1 MKKSDLIK
9 LIEGL
14 EDDVDVLDTLKKNE
28 EIKGLIKPFDASKL
42 ALEDFKKLLQEN
54 DTITGYWTSEKD
66 RAVTEGIEGFKKKGM
81 QKLIDEAVKA
91 KSNEGKTPEQI
102 KLEELETKLAEME
115 KEKTIATNKANY
127 SKVLTEK
134 GLPVDLLDF
143 IYADEE
149 EVFNGNIDKI
159 NTIIQ
164 SAVTSSTNEILN
176 KNEYIPPTSNG
187 GVVLNGVEKAFYAMN
202 GDLAPQ

>member
-14 EDDVDVLDTLKKNE
+14 EDDVDVLDTLKENE

-42 ALEDFKKLLQEN
+42 ALEDFTKLLQEN
-54 DTITGYWTSEKD
+54 DTIKGYWTSEKD

-149 EVFNGNIDKI
+149 VVFNENIDKI

-164 SAVTSSTNEILN
+164 NAVTSSTNKILN
-176 KNEYIPPTSNG
+176 NNEYIPPTSSG
-187 GVVLNGVEKAFYAMN
+187 GVALSGVEKAFYERN

>member
-1 MKKSDLIK
+1 MKKADLIK

-14 EDDVDVLDTLKKNE
+14 EDEVDVLDTLKENE

-42 ALEDFKKLLQEN
+42 ALEDFTKLLQEN
-54 DTITGYWTSEKD
+54 DTIKGYWTSEKD

-127 SKVLTEK
+127 SKILGEK
-134 GLPVDLLDF
+134 GLSTDLLDF

-149 EVFNGNIDKI
+149 VVFNENIDKI

-164 SAVTSSTNEILN
+164 NAVTSSTNKILN
-176 KNEYIPPTSNG
+176 NNEYIPPTSSG
-187 GVVLNGVEKAFYAMN
+187 GVALSGVEKAFYERN

>member
-1 MKKSDLIK
+1 MKKADLIK

-14 EDDVDVLDTLKKNE
+14 EDEVDVLDTLKENE

-42 ALEDFKKLLQEN
+42 ALEDFTKLLQEN
-54 DTITGYWTSEKD
+54 DTIKGYWTSEKN
-66 RAVTEGIEGFKKKGM
+66 RAVTEGIEGFKKKDM
-81 QKLIDEAVKA
+81 KKLIDEAVKA

-102 KLEELETKLAEME
+102 KLEELETKLAEVE

-127 SKVLTEK
+127 SKILGEK
-134 GLPVDLLDF
+134 GLSTDLLDF

-149 EVFNGNIDKI
+149 AVFNENIDKI

-164 SAVTSSTNEILN
+164 SAVTSSTNKILN
-176 KNEYIPPTSNG
+176 NNEYIPPTSSG
-187 GVVLNGVEKAFYAMN
+187 GVALSGVEKAFYERN

>member
-1 MKKSDLIK
+1 MKKADLIK

-14 EDDVDVLDTLKKNE
+14 EDEVDVLDTLKENE

-42 ALEDFKKLLQEN
+42 ELEDFTKLLQEN
-54 DTITGYWTSEKD
+54 DTIKGYWTSEKN
-66 RAVTEGIEGFKKKGM
+66 RAVTEGIEGFKKKDM
-81 QKLIDEAVKA
+81 KKLIDEAVKA

-127 SKVLTEK
+127 SKILGEK
-134 GLPVDLLDF
+134 GLSTDLLDF

-149 EVFNGNIDKI
+149 AVFNENIDKI

-164 SAVTSSTNEILN
+164 SAVTSSTNKILN
-176 KNEYIPPTSNG
+176 NNEYIPPTSSG
-187 GVVLNGVEKAFYAMN
+187 GVALSGVEKAFYERN

>member
-1 MKKSDLIK
+1 MNI
-9 LIEGL
+9 
-14 EDDVDVLDTLKKNE
+14 E
-28 EIKGLIKPFDASKL
+28 EIKKYLNDNSETEEVKEFMESMKPSLNRESVEAWTKEGEGRSWLDRICDIYSSK
-42 ALEDFKKLLQEN
+42 AIETAKSNAIAKFKEDDL
-54 DTITGYWTSEKD
+54 
-66 RAVTEGIEGFKKKGM
+66 

-127 SKVLTEK
+127 SKILGEK
-134 GLPVDLLDF
+134 GLSADLLDF

-149 EVFNGNIDKI
+149 AVFNENIDKI

-164 SAVTSSTNEILN
+164 NAVTSSTNKILN
-176 KNEYIPPTSNG
+176 NNEYIPPTSSG
-187 GVVLNGVEKAFYAMN
+187 GQVNDLNTIIMQNMGIK
-202 GDLAPQ
+202 

>member
-1 MKKSDLIK
+1 MKKADLIK

-14 EDDVDVLDTLKKNE
+14 EDEVDVLDTLKENE

-42 ALEDFKKLLQEN
+42 ALEDFTKLLQEN
-54 DTITGYWTSEKD
+54 DTIKGYWTSEKN
-66 RAVTEGIEGFKKKGM
+66 RAVTEGIEGFKKKDM
-81 QKLIDEAVKA
+81 KKLIDEAIKA

-127 SKVLTEK
+127 SKILGEK
-134 GLPVDLLDF
+134 GLSTDLLDF

-149 EVFNGNIDKI
+149 AVFNENIDKI

-164 SAVTSSTNEILN
+164 SAVTSSTNKILN
-176 KNEYIPPTSNG
+176 NNEYIPPTSSG
-187 GVVLNGVEKAFYAMN
+187 GVALSGVEKAFYERN

>member
-1 MKKSDLIK
+1 MKKADLIK

-14 EDDVDVLDTLKKNE
+14 EDEVDVLDTLKENE

-42 ALEDFKKLLQEN
+42 ALEDFTKLLQEN
-54 DTITGYWTSEKD
+54 DTIKGYWTSEKN
-66 RAVTEGIEGFKKKGM
+66 RAVTEGIEGFKKKDM
-81 QKLIDEAVKA
+81 KKLIDEAVKA

-127 SKVLTEK
+127 SKILGEK
-134 GLPVDLLDF
+134 GLSTDLLDF

-149 EVFNGNIDKI
+149 VVFNENIDKI

-164 SAVTSSTNEILN
+164 SAVTSSTNKILN
-176 KNEYIPPTSNG
+176 NNEYIPPTSSG
-187 GVVLNGVEKAFYAMN
+187 GVALSGVEKAFYERN

>member
-1 MKKSDLIK
+1 MKKADLIK

-14 EDDVDVLDTLKKNE
+14 EDEVDVLDTLKENE
-28 EIKGLIKPFDASKL
+28 EIKGLIKPFDANKL

-54 DTITGYWTSEKD
+54 NTIKGYWTSEKD

-149 EVFNGNIDKI
+149 EVFNGNIEKI
-159 NTIIQ
+159 NTILQ

-176 KNEYIPPTSNG
+176 KNEYIPPTSGG
-187 GVVLNGVEKAFYAMN
+187 GVALTGVEKAFYEMN

>member
-1 MKKSDLIK
+1 MDI
-9 LIEGL
+9 
-14 EDDVDVLDTLKKNE
+14 E
-28 EIKGLIKPFDASKL
+28 EIKKYLNDNSETEEVKEFMESMKPQINRESVEAWTKEGEGRSWLDRICDIYSSK
-42 ALEDFKKLLQEN
+42 AIETAKSNAIAKFKEN
-54 DTITGYWTSEKD
+54 D
-66 RAVTEGIEGFKKKGM
+66 M

-127 SKVLTEK
+127 SKVLT
-134 GLPVDLLDF
+134 DF

-149 EVFNGNIDKI
+149 EVFNGNIEKI
-159 NTIIQ
+159 NTILQ

-176 KNEYIPPTSNG
+176 KNEYIPPTSGG
-187 GVVLNGVEKAFYAMN
+187 GVALTGVEKAFYEMN

>member
-14 EDDVDVLDTLKKNE
+14 EDEVDVLDTLKENE

-42 ALEDFKKLLQEN
+42 ALEDFTKLLQEN
-54 DTITGYWTSEKD
+54 DTIKGYWTSEKD

-127 SKVLTEK
+127 SKVLGEK
-134 GLPVDLLDF
+134 GLSTDLLDF

-149 EVFNGNIDKI
+149 AVFNENIDKI

-164 SAVTSSTNEILN
+164 SAVTSSTNKILN
-176 KNEYIPPTSNG
+176 KNEYIPPTSSG
-187 GVVLNGVEKAFYAMN
+187 GVALTGVEKAFYEMN

>member
-1 MKKSDLIK
+1 MKKADLIK

-14 EDDVDVLDTLKKNE
+14 EDEVDVLDTLKENE

-42 ALEDFKKLLQEN
+42 ALKDFTKLLQEN
-54 DTITGYWTSEKD
+54 DTIKGYWTSEKD

-127 SKVLTEK
+127 SKILGEK
-134 GLPVDLLDF
+134 GLSTDLLDF

-149 EVFNGNIDKI
+149 VVFNENIDKI

-164 SAVTSSTNEILN
+164 NAVTSSTNKILN
-176 KNEYIPPTSNG
+176 NNEYIPPTSSG
-187 GVVLNGVEKAFYAMN
+187 GVALSGVEKAFYERN

>member
-14 EDDVDVLDTLKKNE
+14 EDEVDVLDTLKENE

-42 ALEDFKKLLQEN
+42 ALEDFTKLLQEN
-54 DTITGYWTSEKD
+54 DTIKGYWTSEKD

-134 GLPVDLLDF
+134 GGYL
-143 IYADEE
+143 
-149 EVFNGNIDKI
+149 
-159 NTIIQ
+159 
-164 SAVTSSTNEILN
+164 
-176 KNEYIPPTSNG
+176 
-187 GVVLNGVEKAFYAMN
+187 
-202 GDLAPQ
+202 

>member
-1 MKKSDLIK
+1 MDI
-9 LIEGL
+9 
-14 EDDVDVLDTLKKNE
+14 E
-28 EIKGLIKPFDASKL
+28 EIKKYLNDNSETEEVKEFMESMKPQINRESVEAWTKEGEGRSWLDRICDIYSSK
-42 ALEDFKKLLQEN
+42 AIETAKSNAIAKFKEN
-54 DTITGYWTSEKD
+54 D
-66 RAVTEGIEGFKKKGM
+66 M

-149 EVFNGNIDKI
+149 EVFNGNIEKI
-159 NTIIQ
+159 NTILQ

-176 KNEYIPPTSNG
+176 KNEYIPPTSGG
-187 GVVLNGVEKAFYAMN
+187 GVALTGVEKAFYEMN

>member
-1 MKKSDLIK
+1 MKKADLIK

-14 EDDVDVLDTLKKNE
+14 EDEVDVLDTLKENE

-42 ALEDFKKLLQEN
+42 ALEDFTKLLQEN
-54 DTITGYWTSEKD
+54 DTIKGYWTSEKN
-66 RAVTEGIEGFKKKGM
+66 RAVTEGIEGFKKKDM
-81 QKLIDEAVKA
+81 KKLIDEAVKA

-127 SKVLTEK
+127 SKILGEK
-134 GLPVDLLDF
+134 GLSTDLLDF

-149 EVFNGNIDKI
+149 AVFNENIDKI
-159 NTIIQ
+159 NTIIK
-164 SAVTSSTNEILN
+164 SAVTSSTNKILN
-176 KNEYIPPTSNG
+176 NNEYIPPTSSG
-187 GVVLNGVEKAFYAMN
+187 GVALSGVEKAFYERN

>member
-1 MKKSDLIK
+1 MKKADLIK

-14 EDDVDVLDTLKKNE
+14 EDEVDVLDTLKENE

-42 ALEDFKKLLQEN
+42 ALEDFTKLLQEN
-54 DTITGYWTSEKD
+54 DTIKGYWTSEKN
-66 RAVTEGIEGFKKKGM
+66 RAVTEGIEGFKKKDM
-81 QKLIDEAVKA
+81 KKLIDEAVKA

-127 SKVLTEK
+127 SKILGEK
-134 GLPVDLLDF
+134 GLSTDLLDF

-149 EVFNGNIDKI
+149 AVFNENIDKI

-164 SAVTSSTNEILN
+164 SAVTSSTNKILN
-176 KNEYIPPTSNG
+176 NNEYIPPTSNG
-187 GVVLNGVEKAFYAMN
+187 GVALNGVEKAFYAMN

>member
-1 MKKSDLIK
+1 MKKADLIK

-14 EDDVDVLDTLKKNE
+14 EDEVDVLDTLKENE

-42 ALEDFKKLLQEN
+42 ALEDFTKLLQEN
-54 DTITGYWTSEKD
+54 DTIKGYWTSEKN
-66 RAVTEGIEGFKKKGM
+66 RAVTEGIEGFKKKDM
-81 QKLIDEAVKA
+81 KKLIDEAVKA
-91 KSNEGKTPEQI
+91 KLNEGKTPEQI

-127 SKVLTEK
+127 SKILGEK
-134 GLPVDLLDF
+134 GLSTDLLDF

-149 EVFNGNIDKI
+149 VVFNENIDKI

-164 SAVTSSTNEILN
+164 NAVTSSTNKILN
-176 KNEYIPPTSNG
+176 NNEYIPPTSSG
-187 GVVLNGVEKAFYAMN
+187 GVALSGVEKAFYERN

>member
-1 MKKSDLIK
+1 MKKADLIK

-14 EDDVDVLDTLKKNE
+14 EDEVDVLDTLKENE

-42 ALEDFKKLLQEN
+42 ALEDFTKLLQEN
-54 DTITGYWTSEKD
+54 DTIKEYWTSEKN

-102 KLEELETKLAEME
+102 KLEKLETKLAEME

-127 SKVLTEK
+127 SKILGEK
-134 GLPVDLLDF
+134 GLSTDLLDF

-149 EVFNGNIDKI
+149 VVFNENIDKI

-164 SAVTSSTNEILN
+164 NAVTSSTNKILN
-176 KNEYIPPTSNG
+176 NNEYIPPTSSG
-187 GVVLNGVEKAFYAMN
+187 GVALSGVEKAFYERN

>member
-1 MKKSDLIK
+1 MKKIDLLK

-14 EDDVDVLDTLKKNE
+14 EDEVDVLDTLKENE

-42 ALEDFKKLLQEN
+42 ALEDFTKLLQEN
-54 DTITGYWTSEKD
+54 DTIKGYWTSEKD

-102 KLEELETKLAEME
+102 KLEELETKLAEMK

-127 SKVLTEK
+127 SKILGEK
-134 GLPVDLLDF
+134 GLSTDLLDF

-149 EVFNGNIDKI
+149 AVFNENIDKI

-164 SAVTSSTNEILN
+164 NAVTSSTNKILN
-176 KNEYIPPTSNG
+176 NNEYIPPTSSG
-187 GVVLNGVEKAFYAMN
+187 GVALSGVEKAFYERN

>member
-1 MKKSDLIK
+1 MNI
-9 LIEGL
+9 
-14 EDDVDVLDTLKKNE
+14 E
-28 EIKGLIKPFDASKL
+28 EIKKYLNDNSETEEVKEFMESMKPSLNRESVEAWTKEGEGRSWLDRICDIYSSK
-42 ALEDFKKLLQEN
+42 AIETAKSNAIAKFKEN
-54 DTITGYWTSEKD
+54 DL
-66 RAVTEGIEGFKKKGM
+66 

-149 EVFNGNIDKI
+149 EVFNANIEKI
-159 NTIIQ
+159 NTILQ

-176 KNEYIPPTSNG
+176 NNEYIPPTSNG
-187 GVVLNGVEKAFYAMN
+187 GVALNGVEKAFYAMN

>member
-1 MKKSDLIK
+1 MKKADLIK

-14 EDDVDVLDTLKKNE
+14 EDEVDVLDTLKENE

-42 ALEDFKKLLQEN
+42 ALEDFTKLLQEN
-54 DTITGYWTSEKD
+54 DTIKGYWTSEKN
-66 RAVTEGIEGFKKKGM
+66 RAVTEGIEGFKKKDM
-81 QKLIDEAVKA
+81 KKLIDEAVKA

-127 SKVLTEK
+127 SKILGEK
-134 GLPVDLLDF
+134 GLSTDLLDF

-149 EVFNGNIDKI
+149 AVFNENIDKI

-164 SAVTSSTNEILN
+164 SAVTSSTNKILN
-176 KNEYIPPTSNG
+176 NNEYIPPTSSG
-187 GVVLNGVEKAFYAMN
+187 GVALSGVEKAFYERN

>member
-1 MKKSDLIK
+1 MK
-9 LIEGL
+9 
-14 EDDVDVLDTLKKNE
+14 
-28 EIKGLIKPFDASKL
+28 
-42 ALEDFKKLLQEN
+42 
-54 DTITGYWTSEKD
+54 
-66 RAVTEGIEGFKKKGM
+66 
-81 QKLIDEAVKA
+81 KLIDEAVKA

-127 SKVLTEK
+127 SKILGEK
-134 GLPVDLLDF
+134 GLSTDLLDF

-149 EVFNGNIDKI
+149 AVFNENIDKI

-164 SAVTSSTNEILN
+164 SAVTSSTNKILN
-176 KNEYIPPTSNG
+176 NNEYIPPTSSG
-187 GVVLNGVEKAFYAMN
+187 GVALSGVEKAFYERN